1 MTNYEHIRKMTI
13 EEMAEDRIHL
23 SLEEVFDYDYE
34 ENLIMSTAR
43 FFKTSDGE
51 EFDIYED
58 ALEHE
63 VDWLKREYC
72 SEDY

>member
-34 ENLIMSTAR
+34 ENLIMSTDR